1 MATNRVHNTDILNSV
16 DFDELSLG
24 AQVLY
29 TRCVANADDMGA
41 VEVESIFRT
50 ASKVRRPAI
59 KELIDSGLVTLIRQ
73 RGTVVYIN
81 GFHCINS
88 FAKHGAKRSRY
99 EAELMQNC
107 DIKNAL
113 SKLKIKDSGNPMLG
127 SAMLGSALQGSER
140 QCFFFDM
147 YNTLLKKTNF
157 SNLYPHTA
165 NSLGDFYQHLDE
177 LHADGATETSVQVMI
192 EQCAEKAEEH
202 GDYTVSEY
210 IDKATANCWKNIN
223 WQFLE
228 REQSGDFG
236 FWQGK
241 TFYPVQRSCPT

>member
-1 MATNRVHNTDILNSV
+1 MATNRVHNTDVYNSI

-50 ASKVRRPAI
+50 ATKVRKPAI
-59 KELIDSGLVTLIRQ
+59 KELIDSGLVTLIRKK
-73 RGTVVYIN
+73 GTVVYIN
-81 GFHCINS
+81 GFHSINS

-140 QCFFFDM
+140 YYSFYDI
-147 YNTLLKKTNF
+147 YRSLLKKTTF
-157 SNLYPHTA
+157 ATEYPLTA
-165 NSLGDFYQHLDE
+165 RSLGDFYIYLDE
-177 LHADGATETSVQVMI
+177 LKTEGATETSVQVMI
-192 EQCAEKAEEH
+192 EQCADKVEEY
-202 GDYTVSEY
+202 GDYAVSEY
-210 IDKATANCWKNIN
+210 IDKATANSWKNIN

-228 REQSGDFG
+228 REQNGDA
-236 FWQGK
+236 
-241 TFYPVQRSCPT
+241 YC